1 MVNVLTPDRAV
12 VEPTLV
18 INTLNQQAAA
28 LQWSNPTTARLLAE
42 EALALAER
50 DENLEAANHRSI
62 GDSLTILSRCCLQQ
76 ADYSATINYGLQAV
90 AVSKSLAT
98 APFLPQVLGQI
109 GHAYTLLGQY
119 VDGLRYFIRQQ
130 QASKEQMDRR
140 HEASAHLGR
149 GLVYS
154 FSGDQ
159 EKAITALDISLR
171 IFQEVGD
178 QLGEATALTNLCNAY
193 EMLSDYETAL
203 YYGFQALRT
212 SEAIGVRGIIRHLIY
227 SNIGAAYVHL
237 GNFAAAHTYLAQAMT
252 LACAEADRYVE
263 MLVHLELGRL
273 ARAEGAYATAI
284 EHLQTALAAASTQ
297 GQRMFEY
304 EAHEALA
311 QVYQATS
318 DFAKGLEHFQHFYAI
333 RDGVLSLQNKT
344 RLSTLELEQ
353 EIETM
358 RRETAFSK
366 RLTVE
371 LERQVQERTAALR
384 ASLDRETHLAQ
395 ELERALVHE
404 AELQQLKTHIINTAS
419 HEFRTPLSIISLS
432 MEMLCGDRA
441 DRLSPEKRL
450 LYHNR
455 VREQILY
462 LTDMLQDIFAINTSN
477 EVNPEYAG
485 YRFTDF
491 CRQLEQIL
499 IRELQQNSGITFEYT
514 DSATI
519 ITTDLEIIKR
529 ILFNLIVN
537 AIKFSE
543 PEAPIRVVCEHT
555 ANELVI
561 RVIDQGIGVPHDE
574 LTKIFELFY
583 RASNVD
589 TRRGLGLG
597 LSIVKKLVQTLDGC
611 VTAESPG
618 PDQGSTFHVRLPIN
632 SMQANRIL
640 LG

>member
-1 MVNVLTPDRAV
+1 MVNVFAPTTAT
-12 VEPTLV
+12 VEPPRLTH
-18 INTLNQQAAA
+18 TLNQQAAA
-28 LQWSNPTTARLLAE
+28 LQWSNPAAARRLAE
-42 EALALAER
+42 EALALAES
-50 DENLEAANHRSI
+50 DEQHEIANHQSI
-62 GDSLTILSRCCLQQ
+62 GESLTILSRCCLQLV
-76 ADYSATINYGLQAV
+76 DYNAAINYGLQAV
-90 AVSKSLAT
+90 AVSKSVPT
-98 APFLPQVLGQI
+98 AAFLPQVLGQI

-140 HEASAHLGR
+140 NEASAHLGR

-159 EKAITALDISLR
+159 EKAIAALDTSLR

-203 YYGFQALRT
+203 YYGFQALHT
-212 SEAIGVRGIIRHLIY
+212 SEAVGVRGIVLHLIY

-237 GNFAAAHTYLAQAMT
+237 GNFAAAHTYLEQAMT
-252 LACAEADRYVE
+252 LAQAEQDRYVE

-273 ARAEGAYATAI
+273 AKAEDDYADAVD
-284 EHLQTALAAASTQ
+284 HLQCALTAAAVQ

-311 QVYQATS
+311 GVYQATG
-318 DFAKGLEHFQHFYAI
+318 DFAKGLAHFQQFYSI

-358 RRETAFSK
+358 RRESAFAK
-366 RLTVE
+366 RLTAE
-371 LERQVQERTAALR
+371 LERQVQERTSALR

-441 DRLSPEKRL
+441 ERLSPEKRL
-450 LYHNR
+450 LYRNR

-477 EVNPEYAG
+477 EVVPEYAG
-485 YRFTDF
+485 YRFNDF
-491 CRQLEQIL
+491 CRQLEQTL
-499 IRELQQNSGITFEYT
+499 IRELQQNSGITFVYPGST
-514 DSATI
+514 TMITSDLTI
-519 ITTDLEIIKR
+519 VKR

-543 PEAPIRVVCEHT
+543 PDAPIRVVCEHT
-555 ANELVI
+555 TSELTI
-561 RVIDQGIGVPHDE
+561 RVIDQGIGVPGDE

-597 LSIVKKLVQTLDGC
+597 LSIVQKLADTLDGS

-618 PDQGSTFHVRLPIN
+618 LNQGSTFHLRLPLN
-632 SMQANRIL
+632 PVHANRIL

>member
-1 MVNVLTPDRAV
+1 
-12 VEPTLV
+12 
-18 INTLNQQAAA
+18 
-28 LQWSNPTTARLLAE
+28 
-42 EALALAER
+42 
-50 DENLEAANHRSI
+50 
-62 GDSLTILSRCCLQQ
+62 
-76 ADYSATINYGLQAV
+76 
-90 AVSKSLAT
+90 
-98 APFLPQVLGQI
+98 
-109 GHAYTLLGQY
+109 
-119 VDGLRYFIRQQ
+119 
-130 QASKEQMDRR
+130 
-140 HEASAHLGR
+140 
-149 GLVYS
+149 
-154 FSGDQ
+154 
-159 EKAITALDISLR
+159 
-171 IFQEVGD
+171 
-178 QLGEATALTNLCNAY
+178 
-193 EMLSDYETAL
+193 
-203 YYGFQALRT
+203 
-212 SEAIGVRGIIRHLIY
+212 
-227 SNIGAAYVHL
+227 
-237 GNFAAAHTYLAQAMT
+237 
-252 LACAEADRYVE
+252 
-263 MLVHLELGRL
+263 
-273 ARAEGAYATAI
+273 
-284 EHLQTALAAASTQ
+284 
-297 GQRMFEY
+297 
-304 EAHEALA
+304 
-311 QVYQATS
+311 
-318 DFAKGLEHFQHFYAI
+318 
-333 RDGVLSLQNKT
+333 
-344 RLSTLELEQ
+344 
-353 EIETM
+353 M

-450 LYHNR
+450 LYRNR

-477 EVNPEYAG
+477 EVNPEYAS

-499 IRELQQNSGITFEYT
+499 IRELQQNSGITFEYA
-514 DSATI
+514 DSATMV
-519 ITTDLEIIKR
+519 TTDLEIIKR

-555 ANELVI
+555 ASELVI

-597 LSIVKKLVQTLDGC
+597 LSIVKKLVETLDGY
-611 VTAESPG
+611 VTAQSPG

-632 SMQANRIL
+632 PMQANRIL

>member
-1 MVNVLTPDRAV
+1 MVTVFAPTAPS
-12 VEPTLV
+12 VEPAFIV
-18 INTLNQQAAA
+18 HTLNQQAAM
-28 LQWSNPTTARLLAE
+28 LQLSNPTAARRLAE
-42 EALALAER
+42 QALALAEAEE
-50 DENLEAANHRSI
+50 DPKTNTLSNTGE
-62 GDSLTILSRCCLQQ
+62 SLTILSRCSLQL
-76 ADYSATINYGLQAV
+76 ADYTAAINYGLQAV
-90 AVSKSLAT
+90 AVSKSLQT
-98 APFLPQVLGQI
+98 AAFLPQVLGQI

-130 QASKEQMDRR
+130 QASKEQLDRR

-159 EKAITALDISLR
+159 EKAIAALDTSLQ
-171 IFQEVGD
+171 IFQEIGD
-178 QLGEATALTNLCNAY
+178 HLGEATALTNLCNAY
-193 EMLSDYETAL
+193 EMLRDYETAL
-203 YYGFQALRT
+203 HYGFQALNQ
-212 SEAIGVRGIIRHLIY
+212 SEAIGVRGIILHLIY

-237 GNFAAAHTYLAQAMT
+237 GNYAAAQTYLEQAMS
-252 LACAEADRYVE
+252 LARTEQDRYVE

-273 ARAEGAYATAI
+273 AKAQANYSTAI
-284 EHLQTALAAASTQ
+284 EHLQTALSAAATQ

-311 QVYQATS
+311 QVYQATG
-318 DFAKGLEHFQHFYAI
+318 DVAKSLKHFQQFYTI
-333 RDGVLSLQNKT
+333 RDAVLSSQNKT

-353 EIETM
+353 ELETM
-358 RRETAFSK
+358 RRETALSK
-366 RLTVE
+366 RLAVE
-371 LERQVQERTAALR
+371 LERQVQDRTAALR
-384 ASLDRETHLAQ
+384 ASLDRETNLAQ

-432 MEMLCGDRA
+432 MEMLCDRA
-441 DRLSPEKRL
+441 DRLSPEKRI
-450 LYHNR
+450 LYRNR

-477 EVNPEYAG
+477 EVAPEYAG
-485 YRFTDF
+485 YRFHDF
-491 CRQLEQIL
+491 CRQLEQTL
-499 IRELQQNSGITFEYT
+499 IRELQQNSGITFVYPNST
-514 DSATI
+514 TL
-519 ITTDLEIIKR
+519 ITTDLTIVKR

-543 PEAPIRVVCEHT
+543 ADAPIQVVCEQT
-555 ANELVI
+555 TTDIII
-561 RVIDQGIGVPHDE
+561 RVIDQGIGIPQDE

-597 LSIVKKLVQTLDGC
+597 LSIVQKLAHTLEGS
-611 VTAESPG
+611 VIAESPG
-618 PDQGSTFHVRLPIN
+618 LNQGSTFYLRLPLN
-632 SMQANRIL
+632 PVQANRIL

>member
-1 MVNVLTPDRAV
+1 MVTALTPDTAT
-12 VEPTLV
+12 VEPAR
-18 INTLNQQAAA
+18 IIDTLNQQAAA
-28 LQWSNPTTARLLAE
+28 LQWSNPVTARRLAE
-42 EALALAER
+42 EALALAES
-50 DENLEAANHRSI
+50 DERPEAVSQQKI
-62 GDSLTILSRCCLQQ
+62 GESLTILSRCYLQQ
-76 ADYSATINYGLQAV
+76 ADYSAAINYGLQAV
-90 AVSKSLAT
+90 AASKSLST
-98 APFLPQVLGQI
+98 APFLPQVLGQV

-140 HEASAHLGR
+140 NEASAHLGR

-159 EKAITALDISLR
+159 EKAIAALDTSLC

-212 SEAIGVRGIIRHLIY
+212 SEAVGVRGIILHLIY

-237 GNFAAAHTYLAQAMT
+237 GNFAAAHTYLEQAMT
-252 LACAEADRYVE
+252 LAHAEQDRYVE

-273 ARAEGAYATAI
+273 AKAEGAYS
-284 EHLQTALAAASTQ
+284 TALIHLETALSTAATQ

-311 QVYQATS
+311 QVYQATG
-318 DFAKGLEHFQHFYAI
+318 DFAKGLEHFQHFYTI

-358 RRETAFSK
+358 RRESAFAK
-366 RLTVE
+366 RLAAE
-371 LERQVQERTAALR
+371 LERQVKERTSALR

-450 LYHNR
+450 LYRNR

-485 YRFTDF
+485 YRFNDF

-499 IRELQQNSGITFEYT
+499 LRELQQNSGITFVYP
-514 DSATI
+514 DSMALV
-519 ITTDLEIIKR
+519 TTDVEIVKR

-543 PEAPIRVVCEHT
+543 PEAPIQVICEHT
-555 ANELVI
+555 SNELVI
-561 RVIDQGIGVPHDE
+561 RVIDLGIGVPQDE

-597 LSIVKKLVQTLDGC
+597 LSIVKKLVETLDGR

-618 PDQGSTFHVRLPIN
+618 LGQGSTFHVRLPLN
-632 SMQANRIL
+632 AVQANRIL

>member
-1 MVNVLTPDRAV
+1 MA
-12 VEPTLV
+12 
-18 INTLNQQAAA
+18 
-28 LQWSNPTTARLLAE
+28 ARLLAE
-42 EALALAER
+42 EALALAESEER
-50 DENLEAANHRSI
+50 QDAADHLNM
-62 GDSLTILSRCCLQQ
+62 GESLTILSRCSLQL
-76 ADYSATINYGLQAV
+76 ADYSTAINYGLQAV
-90 AVSKSLAT
+90 AVSKSLPT
-98 APFLPQVLGQI
+98 AAFLPQVLGQI

-130 QASKEQMDRR
+130 QTSKEQMDRR
-140 HEASAHLGR
+140 NEASAHLGR

-159 EKAITALDISLR
+159 EKAITALDTSLR

-203 YYGFQALRT
+203 YYGFQALQK
-212 SEAIGVRGIIRHLIY
+212 SEAIGVRGIILHLIY

-237 GNFAAAHTYLAQAMT
+237 GNFAAAHTYLEQAMT
-252 LACAEADRYVE
+252 LARAEQDRYVE

-273 ARAEGAYATAI
+273 ARAEGAYSTAI
-284 EHLQTALAAASTQ
+284 DYLETALAAAATQ

-311 QVYQATS
+311 QVYQATG
-318 DFAKGLEHFQHFYAI
+318 DFAKGLAHFQHFYVI

-353 EIETM
+353 ELETM
-358 RRETAFSK
+358 RRESAFAK
-366 RLTVE
+366 RLTAE
-371 LERQVQERTAALR
+371 LERQVQERTSALR

-450 LYHNR
+450 LYRNR

-477 EVNPEYAG
+477 EVVPEYAG
-485 YRFTDF
+485 YRFNDF
-491 CRQLEQIL
+491 CRQLEQSL
-499 IRELQQNSGITFEYT
+499 IRELQQNSGITFVYP
-514 DSATI
+514 DSTTLV
-519 ITTDLEIIKR
+519 TTDREIVKR

-543 PEAPIRVVCEHT
+543 PEAPIQVICEPSRE
-555 ANELVI
+555 ELII
-561 RVIDQGIGVPHDE
+561 RVIDQGIGIPHDE

-597 LSIVKKLVQTLDGC
+597 LSIVKKLVQTLEGC

-618 PDQGSTFHVRLPIN
+618 LDQGSTFHVRLPFN
-632 SMQANRIL
+632 AMQANRIL